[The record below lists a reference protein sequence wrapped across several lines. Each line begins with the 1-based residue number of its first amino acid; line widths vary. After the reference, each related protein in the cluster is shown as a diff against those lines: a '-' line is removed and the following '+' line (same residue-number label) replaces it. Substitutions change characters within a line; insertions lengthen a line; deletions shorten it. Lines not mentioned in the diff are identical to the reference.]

1 MLDKNKVVHTE
12 DKEEKISQNALVRQD
27 TKLLLKKS
35 KFLIN
40 ITKRILSSKRKRGW
54 TKKSKIED
62 NQNRAIEFEDNIDA
76 WMDKTTSLMWE
87 VKTKKNIDH
96 RYAWDK
102 KHLRNIRHPHFLTD
116 NVKSALTYANKLN
129 KEKFAGF
136 NDWRVPTIA
145 ELKTILKKKKVNG
158 YCIKTP
164 LSKNSC
170 YFYLSS
176 TSTENSI
183 GITSVAH
190 FSNGKVSNITKHA
203 NYYLRCVRGGQ
214 LLAVKEIS

>member
-12 DKEEKISQNALVRQD
+12 DKRSQNALVRED

-40 ITKRILSSKRKRGW
+40 ITKRILSSKTKRGLI
-54 TKKSKIED
+54 KKSKVED
-62 NQNRAIEFEDNIDA
+62 NQNRAIEFDDNIDA
-76 WMDKTTSLMWE
+76 WMDTTTSLIWE

-102 KHLRNIRHPHFLTD
+102 KHLRNIRHSHFLTD
-116 NVKSALTYANKLN
+116 KAKSALSYVNKLN

-136 NDWRVPTIA
+136 DDWRVPTIA
-145 ELKTILKKKKVNG
+145 ELKTIQTKKKVNE
-158 YCIKTP
+158 YCIKKP
-164 LSKNSC
+164 LSKNSR

-176 TSTENSI
+176 TSTKNSI
-183 GITSVAH
+183 GITSIAH
-190 FSNGKVSNITKHA
+190 FSNAIVSNVTKHA
-203 NYYLRCVRGGQ
+203 NYYIRCVRGGK
-214 LLAVKEIS
+214 LLEAKEVN